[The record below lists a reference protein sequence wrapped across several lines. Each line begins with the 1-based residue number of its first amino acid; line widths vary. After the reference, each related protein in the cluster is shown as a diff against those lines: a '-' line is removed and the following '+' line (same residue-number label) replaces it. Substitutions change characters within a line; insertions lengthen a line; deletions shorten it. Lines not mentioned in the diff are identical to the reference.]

1 MKALVCVDGSPQTN
15 EGIKCAISALRT
27 DTEYTLLHVLEEHG
41 IYDSYKRIFKED
53 LEQIEELFEDVGSE
67 KEAAKKIFVVPLC
80 EDMRQRGFTVRA
92 IVREGQ
98 AAKEILDELR
108 EGSYDIAVLADKRSL
123 SPTRRLFGGTLTEVV
138 RNAETCVIVVRP
150 SRP

>member
-1 MKALVCVDGSPQTN
+1 M
-15 EGIKCAISALRT
+15 
-27 DTEYTLLHVLEEHG
+27 LEEHG

-53 LEQIEELFEDVGSE
+53 LEQIEELFEDVDSE
-67 KEAAKKIFVVPLC
+67 KEAAKKIFVAPLC
-80 EDMRQRGFTVRA
+80 EHMCARGLTVRA

-108 EGSYDIAVLADKRSL
+108 EGRYDVAVLADKKSL

-138 RNAETCVIVVRP
+138 HNADACVIIVRP
-150 SRP
+150 HRP